1 MPGGKSEL
9 KWEES
14 EASVKTDSRRPGRRP
29 VRSRS
34 RVLENISCLPPLPQL
49 QPDQLGPWRR
59 EGKTEALPMTV
70 TGRH

>member
-14 EASVKTDSRRPGRRP
+14 EVSVKTDSRRRGRRP
-29 VRSRS
+29 VRCRS
-34 RVLENISCLPPLPQL
+34 LVLENISSLPPLPQL
-49 QPDQLGPWRR
+49 QPDQLGLLRR